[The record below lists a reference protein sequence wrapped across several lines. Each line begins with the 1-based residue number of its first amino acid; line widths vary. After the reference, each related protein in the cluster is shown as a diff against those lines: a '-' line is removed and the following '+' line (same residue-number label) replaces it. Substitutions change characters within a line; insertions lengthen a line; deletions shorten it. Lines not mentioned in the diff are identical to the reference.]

1 MTSETYF
8 VQTFSF
14 DFGQVLCFFTDFLIK
29 LIQNYTFSVGISLPL
44 IYSILIS
51 FSFSFPPSYSC
62 AILHIWLEYCQ
73 SMHFLGMLVVT
84 QLINSI
90 LMCRFEGSPAYSL
103 MRCHPVKR
111 PNSALPLHD
120 KFSYK
125 KRENKDP
132 QATFPCEF

>member
-1 MTSETYF
+1 
-8 VQTFSF
+8 
-14 DFGQVLCFFTDFLIK
+14 
-29 LIQNYTFSVGISLPL
+29 
-44 IYSILIS
+44 
-51 FSFSFPPSYSC
+51 
-62 AILHIWLEYCQ
+62 
-73 SMHFLGMLVVT
+73 MHFLGMLVVT

-132 QATFPCEF
+132 IGPRTRFLFCIPFVVLDQ